1 MNGEALQQQA
11 DGFLAQLIQQKD
23 GLIGAL
29 LVSPDGLL
37 IAHQIPPSDHLEK
50 IAAMS
55 TALHALGKEIGA
67 ALVLGEYRVLR
78 VHFQRGEIY
87 LISAGAGTLV
97 VVSSSE
103 LAPAFLESLAHQAAQ
118 QFSANTAARVS

>member
-1 MNGEALQQQA
+1 MNGESRVQQAHAFLARLVQQQE
-11 DGFLAQLIQQKD
+11 
-23 GLIGAL
+23 GLSGAL

-37 IAHQIPPSDHLEK
+37 IAHHLPPSDQLEK

-78 VHFQRGEIY
+78 VHFQTGEIY
-87 LISAGAGTLV
+87 LLSAGECTLV
-97 VVSSSE
+97 VVASLE
-103 LAPAFLESLAHQAAQ
+103 MAPALLEMLAQQAAQ
-118 QFSANTAARVS
+118 QFASRAPSLTS